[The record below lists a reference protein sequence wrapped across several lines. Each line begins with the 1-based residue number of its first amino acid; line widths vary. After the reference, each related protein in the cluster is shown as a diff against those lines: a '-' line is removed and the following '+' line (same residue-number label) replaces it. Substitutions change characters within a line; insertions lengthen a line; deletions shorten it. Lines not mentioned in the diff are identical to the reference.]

1 MDRVFAQQIGRNL
14 EIYIDDMLVIK
25 TTEEGSHDRDL
36 EEISASVRKY
46 DMRLNPAKCSFG
58 VQAGK
63 FLGFILTS
71 REIEANLEKCQAITN
86 MRSPTTAGAEPL
98 VGWTGPWPAPNLNFS
113 SFYRYIHNFFKK
125 AIYNIYFALH
135 YNPLEDVSS
144 IP

>member
-71 REIEANLEKCQAITN
+71 REI
-86 MRSPTTAGAEPL
+86 
-98 VGWTGPWPAPNLNFS
+98 
-113 SFYRYIHNFFKK
+113 
-125 AIYNIYFALH
+125 
-135 YNPLEDVSS
+135 
-144 IP
+144 